1 MLKGNKMRKLIWI
14 VLIAIASLGFATIS
28 TEEKVEYINFEEP
41 IIIDVP
47 IVQYTYAELEIKI

>member
-1 MLKGNKMRKLIWI
+1 MRKLIWI